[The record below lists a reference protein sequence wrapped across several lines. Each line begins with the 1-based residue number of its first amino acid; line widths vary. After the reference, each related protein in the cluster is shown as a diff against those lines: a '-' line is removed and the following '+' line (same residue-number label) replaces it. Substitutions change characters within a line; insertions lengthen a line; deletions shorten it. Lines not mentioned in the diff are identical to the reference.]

1 MSTPN
6 KSVNAWIFLNEDEP
20 QGSTYKTPGSSYQSL
35 IEYGVYN
42 YMDMLNMCFV
52 EVLQTSPDTIPPGDG
67 SSYTIRMGAP
77 EHNQPYMNW
86 LIEDSRQANPNIKL
100 LVTLVWGT
108 ENMLSQIFPSDQ
120 SQWQQAAAAF
130 AANLKAY
137 LDHFQLDGFDVDWE
151 SPICYG
157 TTQQQFAILF
167 TAVRAAFGTGGRYLL
182 TLSPAEVGNLD
193 APTVNSAF
201 DFVNLQLYSGFTS
214 RQEFIDAGISADLLA
229 YGAQF
234 EAGYQTAQQ
243 AYQEYTA
250 GGYPVATQWRLNSGN
265 FHFEQAQQMIL
276 YQLINGAAGP
286 AFDDTPIA
294 GAAGKP
300 LISAIAVRSGE
311 VLDSIQVTNTGG
323 PDQSSYQM
331 PQHGGNGGNASTV
344 TIAEGDGIA
353 SISGYAGSW
362 FGWNC
367 VLQLTITTKM
377 GQAFG
382 PFGTMANASSSTPFS
397 FTAPTDQ
404 TIVAF
409 SGTVVEVPEAGG
421 GTSLI
426 VASLTPSYG

>member
-1 MSTPN
+1 MSAPN

-20 QGSTYKTPGSSYQSL
+20 PGSTYKTPGSSYQSL

-42 YMDMLNMCFV
+42 NMDMLNMCFV

-77 EHNQPYMNW
+77 QHNQAYMDW
-86 LIEDSRQANPNIKL
+86 LIQDARQANPNIKL

-108 ENMLSQIFPSDQ
+108 ENMLSQIFSADQ
-120 SQWQQAAAAF
+120 SQWQQEAAAF

-151 SPICYG
+151 YPICYG
-157 TTQQQFAILF
+157 GSQQQFAILF

-201 DFVNLQLYSGFTS
+201 DFVTLQLYAGISP
-214 RQEFIDAGISADLLA
+214 QEFIDAGIQADLLA
-229 YGAQF
+229 YGAKF
-234 EAGYQTAQQ
+234 ESGFQTAQE
-243 AYQEYTA
+243 AYEGYQA
-250 GGYPVATQWRLNSGN
+250 GGYAVATQWRLNSTN

-276 YQLINGAAGP
+276 YQLVWGPAGA

-294 GAAGKP
+294 GAAGTP
-300 LISAIAVRSGE
+300 LISSIAVRSGE
-311 VLDSIQVTNTGG
+311 VLDSIQVTNRGG

-331 PQHGGNGGNASTV
+331 PQHGGNGGQANTV

-353 SISGYAGSW
+353 GISGYTGTW
-362 FGWNC
+362 FGWDC

-377 GQAFG
+377 GQVFG

-397 FTAPTDQ
+397 YTAPANQ

-409 SGTVVEVPEAGG
+409 AGTVVEVPEAGG
-421 GTSLI
+421 GTSFI